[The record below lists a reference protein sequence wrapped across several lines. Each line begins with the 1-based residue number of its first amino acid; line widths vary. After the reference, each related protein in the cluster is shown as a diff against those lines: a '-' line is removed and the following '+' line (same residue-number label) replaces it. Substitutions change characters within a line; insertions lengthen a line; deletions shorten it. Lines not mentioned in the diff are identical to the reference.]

1 MRNMKINEIFYSLQ
15 GEGILM
21 GIPTIFIRTTGCNLR
36 CIWCDTKYAYEE
48 GEEMTFE
55 EIITKTKEYPATN
68 ICLTGGEPLL
78 QKETPALIQRL
89 SEEGYFICLE
99 TNGSKSVEELPCL
112 DSLLISLDV
121 KCPSSGM
128 QDKIDMSN
136 IELLGPN
143 DQLKFIIGNGED
155 YEYAKKVIQDQE
167 PNCSVIMTPAGGTEL
182 RELAEWV
189 LKDGLNVMVLPQLHK
204 LIWGEKRGV

>member
-1 MRNMKINEIFYSLQ
+1 MMINEIFYSIQ
-15 GEGILM
+15 GEGILI

-36 CIWCDTKYAYEE
+36 CNWCDTKYAYEE

-55 EIITKTKEYPATN
+55 EIIAKAKEYPASN

-78 QKETPALIQRL
+78 QEETPALIQRL
-89 SEEGYFICLE
+89 SDEGYFICLE

-143 DQLKFIIGNGED
+143 DQLKFIIGNKED
-155 YEYAKKVIQDQE
+155 YEYAKKVIKEQE
-167 PNCSVIMTPAGGTEL
+167 PNCSVIMTQVGGTEL
-182 RELAEWV
+182 KGLAEWV
-189 LKDGLNVMVLPQLHK
+189 LKDGLNVLVLPQLHK
-204 LIWGEKRGV
+204 LIWGERRGV